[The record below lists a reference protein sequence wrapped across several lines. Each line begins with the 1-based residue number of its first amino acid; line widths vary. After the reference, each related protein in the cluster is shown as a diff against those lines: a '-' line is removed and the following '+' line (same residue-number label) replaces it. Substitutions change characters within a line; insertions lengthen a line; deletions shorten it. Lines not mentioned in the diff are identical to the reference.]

1 MQLRKKTEQLSKIV
15 CAGSGGREGKKG
27 ERVVRVELREK
38 VTFKQRLKGS
48 EGVSHEDKEGQEH
61 SR

>member
-1 MQLRKKTEQLSKIV
+1 M

-27 ERVVRVELREK
+27 DRVVRVELREK

-48 EGVSHEDKEGQEH
+48 EGVSHEDKEEQEH